1 MKRSRSFLAVVAVIA
16 LGLCVALYRAVR
28 VSAEPSA
35 EPAAARPPVAAPA
48 AESAQVGELRQEMFR
63 LRHQVASQEM
73 RMAADPANAK
83 VAPDNGPEARA
94 EAERKRKE
102 YVAGIDAGF
111 RKEARDPQWAAATTS
126 TVQSALAADDGL
138 RASVRGVECRSQT
151 CRIEIADDGSG
162 KLGKALPMFVHTV
175 GQALPTTTGDRVPDA
190 SGGGSTMV
198 LYMSRNATF
207 PASP

>member
-1 MKRSRSFLAVVAVIA
+1 MTRSRRFLAVVAVIA

-28 VSAEPSA
+28 VSAEPSTA
-35 EPAAARPPVAAPA
+35 PAAARPPAAAPA
-48 AESAQVGELRQEMFR
+48 GESAQVSELRQEMFR
-63 LRHQVASQEM
+63 LRHEVASHEM
-73 RMAADPANAK
+73 RLAADPANAR

-111 RKEARDPQWAAATTS
+111 RKEARDPQWSATTTS
-126 TVQSALAADDGL
+126 TIQTALAADDGL
-138 RASVRGVECRSQT
+138 RTSTRGVECRSQT
-151 CRIEIADDGSG
+151 CRVEIADDGSG

-175 GQALPTTTGDRVPDA
+175 GQALPTTTADRVVDA
-190 SGGGSTMV
+190 SGGATLV
-198 LYMSRNATF
+198 FYMSRNTAF